1 MKGVTGLPSPYELSV
16 WMMAPA
22 YNLLMEW
29 LHQKTTDETQI
40 LWGGPVGYLAQYAG
54 STCQRTLW
62 MCSCRCP
69 HNPVQQDCRTSRHI
83 CAQFFP
89 NPNCSVTAAAVWLCD
104 VKIDTWHHINHE
116 DQNTYSS
123 RAKASHTS
131 FLRALHLSGK
141 TKTVASFF
149 YPSNHTVHLM
159 FILYW
164 LATTPVQTTLRDL
177 IIIYLFTV
185 NTFELFCPLL
195 LHDKSRVFF
204 FQLFLAWC

>member
-1 MKGVTGLPSPYELSV
+1 MKRVTGLLSPYELSV
-16 WMMAPA
+16 WMMTPG

-40 LWGGPVGYLAQYAG
+40 LWGGPVGYLAQSAG
-54 STCQRTLW
+54 STCQRTLL

-69 HNPVQQDCRTSRHI
+69 HNPMQQDCRTSRHI

-89 NPNCSVTAAAVWLCD
+89 NPNSSVTAAAVWLCD
-104 VKIDTWHHINHE
+104 VKIDTRHRIYCE

-131 FLRALHLSGK
+131 FLWALHLSGK

-149 YPSNHTVHLM
+149 IP
-159 FILYW
+159 
-164 LATTPVQTTLRDL
+164 ATTLCILCLFCTGLQRHPCKPHSMTLSL
-177 IIIYLFTV
+177 FIYL
-185 NTFELFCPLL
+185 L
-195 LHDKSRVFF
+195 
-204 FQLFLAWC
+204 

>member
-40 LWGGPVGYLAQYAG
+40 LWGGPIGYLAQYAG

-83 CAQFFP
+83 CAQFFL

-104 VKIDTWHHINHE
+104 VKIDTWHHINRE

-123 RAKASHTS
+123 RAKASQTS

-149 YPSNHTVHLM
+149 LSQQPHCASYVYSVLACNDTRANHTPWPYH
-159 FILYW
+159 
-164 LATTPVQTTLRDL
+164 
-177 IIIYLFTV
+177 YLFIYCKY
-185 NTFELFCPLL
+185 LWA
-195 LHDKSRVFF
+195 
-204 FQLFLAWC
+204 FLSLVTSW